1 MQLCGINKYLILY
14 TLNVIYL
21 YDSVHFLCAYN
32 KPGTYRYTSSSNNRW
47 TTRLQTHTHTHTQVY
62 RSFPRP
68 LDLRRICLVNN
79 VTVARL
85 CVQMARVYY
94 IYINMIIKRYLCKIT
109 RIRLACAPRDEVPE
123 PSR

>member
-1 MQLCGINKYLILY
+1 MSYIYTILY
-14 TLNVIYL
+14 TFSARIINLAHIGIHHRRIIDGPHDY
-21 YDSVHFLCAYN
+21 
-32 KPGTYRYTSSSNNRW
+32 K
-47 TTRLQTHTHTHTQVY
+47 HTHTHTQVY